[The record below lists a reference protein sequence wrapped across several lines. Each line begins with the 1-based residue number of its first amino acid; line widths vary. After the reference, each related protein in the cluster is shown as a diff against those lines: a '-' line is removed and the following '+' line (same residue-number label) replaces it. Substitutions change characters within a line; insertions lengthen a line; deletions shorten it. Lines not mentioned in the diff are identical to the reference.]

1 MAVEPPAL
9 FDAKPV
15 PPEDRLRFG
24 ITWLFS
30 VAFVFFLVL
39 YLCAAF
45 LIQSNDAWSRAR
57 EAFGVILPALTG
69 ILGTVIGFY
78 FGNRNKS

>member
-1 MAVEPPAL
+1 MAVKLPGL
-9 FDAKPV
+9 FDAKPL
-15 PPEDRLRFG
+15 PEDKLRIG

-30 VAFVFFLVL
+30 RTFVVFLVV

-45 LIQSNDAWSRAR
+45 TIQSNDAWLRAK

-78 FGNRNKS
+78 FGNRNRS

>member
-1 MAVEPPAL
+1 MAVKLPGL
-9 FDAKPV
+9 FDAKPL
-15 PPEDRLRFG
+15 PEDKLRIG

-30 VAFVFFLVL
+30 GTFVVFLVI

-45 LIQSNDAWSRAR
+45 TIQSNDAWLRVK